1 MTIHTDDMTKV
12 QPELQSH
19 QIKLELQNQEPKNA
33 QHDLMASRDDYAQF
47 YYSAPIGYLVLDK
60 HQVISKAN
68 PTAAHLLGIS
78 EQSLINKTLGQFIH
92 SLDQD
97 RYQLFLDAVLNKLTA
112 SALILRSKNLSIQP
126 IDIACQGIQYC
137 NCTPATCSYKEAF
150 SWLEVRSIFVKN
162 DEEDINEIVL
172 SLIDVTEAQQNQKM
186 IVCLNEKLEQK
197 IVQQTRELKEANQD
211 LTETIKQLKIFETE
225 ITEREAKLN
234 AIFNAAVEGIITI
247 NLSGIIISANNAVEN
262 IFGFDNKDIIGCY
275 IRKLIPLMS
284 DQIEG
289 LGNRTSKLIGN
300 ISEQIG
306 LHKNGMTF
314 PLEASMAEFS
324 IKNQTYRTII
334 VRDISFRKM
343 RERLDKQHLDALAHV
358 TRLGLLGELASGIA
372 HEVNQPL
379 TAIMSYTEAGL
390 NLMSR
395 DKYNQELLRNILE
408 KSSQQASRAGQIIH
422 RMRNLVKTNHIHQST
437 TNINDLIEDAV
448 GLCASYIK
456 QNSIQL
462 RLLLANNLP
471 MFNIDFIQIEQV
483 LLNLIKNSIDAL
495 SLVPISKPRV
505 LSIETVLNEDH
516 AIEIR
521 VKDNGTGI
529 KHSEQSNILT
539 PFYTTKGE
547 GMGMGLSICR
557 SIIETHGGVLRFNS
571 LPEKGTTFYFTL
583 PLRK

>member
-1 MTIHTDDMTKV
+1 MTNHSDDMTKLKS
-12 QPELQSH
+12 EHQSR
-19 QIKLELQNQEPKNA
+19 QIILELQNQEPKNE
-33 QHDLMASRDDYAQF
+33 QHDLMASRDNYTQF

-60 HQVISKAN
+60 HHVILKAN

-78 EQSLINKTLGQFIH
+78 EQSLINKSLEQFIH

-97 RYQLFLDAVLNKLTA
+97 RYQLFLAAVLNKLTA
-112 SALILRSKNLSIQP
+112 STLILRTKNLTIQP
-126 IDIACQGIQYC
+126 IDTACRGIQYC
-137 NCTPATCSYKEAF
+137 NCTPATCSFKDAYN
-150 SWLEVRSIFVKN
+150 WLEVKRTFFDN
-162 DEEDINEIVL
+162 NQEDANEIIL
-172 SLIDVTEAQQNQKM
+172 SLTDVTEAQQNQKM
-186 IVCLNEKLEQK
+186 IACLNEKLEQK
-197 IVQQTRELKEANQD
+197 VIQQTRELKEANQE
-211 LTETIKQLKIFETE
+211 LTETIKQLKISETE

-262 IFGFDNKDIIGCY
+262 IFGYDNKDIIGCY

-284 DQIEG
+284 EQVQG

-358 TRLGLLGELASGIA
+358 TRLGLMGELASGIA

-379 TAIMSYTEAGL
+379 TAIVSYTEAGL
-390 NLMSR
+390 NLMSQ

-408 KSSQQASRAGQIIH
+408 KSNQQASRAGQIIH
-422 RMRNLVKTNHIHQST
+422 RMRNLVKINNIHQST
-437 TNINDLIEDAV
+437 TNINDLIEEAV

-462 RLLLANNLP
+462 RLLLANDLP

-495 SLVPISKPRV
+495 SLVPVSKPRI
-505 LSIETVLNEDH
+505 LSIQTVLNENH

-529 KHSEQSNILT
+529 KHSEQKNILT
-539 PFYTTKGE
+539 PFYTTKGD
-547 GMGMGLSICR
+547 GLGMGLSICR
-557 SIIETHGGVLRFNS
+557 SIIEAHGGVLRFNS
-571 LPEKGTTFYFTL
+571 LPGKGTTFYFTL

>member
-1 MTIHTDDMTKV
+1 MTKHSDDMTKML
-12 QPELQSH
+12 PKLQSH
-19 QIKLELQNQEPKNA
+19 QPKLELQNQEPKNT
-33 QHDLMASRDDYAQF
+33 QHDLMAARDDYAQF

-60 HQVISKAN
+60 HHVISKAN
-68 PTAAHLLGIS
+68 STASQLLGIS

-97 RYQLFLDAVLNKLTA
+97 RYHLFLEAVLNKHTA
-112 SALILRSKNLSIQP
+112 SSLILRPKNLNILP

-137 NCTPATCSYKEAF
+137 NCTPATCSYKDTF
-150 SWLEVRSIFVKN
+150 SWLEIRNTFVDN
-162 DEEDINEIVL
+162 DGEDINEIGL

-186 IVCLNEKLEQK
+186 IACLNEKLEQK
-197 IVQQTRELKEANQD
+197 VIQQTRELKEANQD

-225 ITEREAKLN
+225 ISEREAKLN

-247 NLSGIIISANNAVEN
+247 NLSGIIISANNAVEK
-262 IFGFDNKDIIGCY
+262 IFGYDNKEIIGCF

-284 DQIEG
+284 EEIQG
-289 LGNRTSKLIGN
+289 LGNQKSKLIGN

-306 LHKNGMTF
+306 FHKNGITF
-314 PLEASMAEFS
+314 PLEVSMAEFS
-324 IKNQTYRTII
+324 IKNKTYHTII

-343 RERLDKQHLDALAHV
+343 LEQREKQHLDALAHV

-379 TAIMSYTEAGL
+379 TAIVSYTEAGL
-390 NLMSR
+390 NLMSQ

-408 KSSQQASRAGQIIH
+408 KANQQASRAGQIIH
-422 RMRNLVKTNHIHQST
+422 RMRNLVKTHKIHQST
-437 TNINDLIEDAV
+437 ANINYLIEDAV

-462 RLLLANNLP
+462 RFLLANDLP
-471 MFNIDFIQIEQV
+471 MCNIDLIQIEQV

-495 SLVPISKPRV
+495 SLVPISKPRI
-505 LSIETVLNEDH
+505 LSIETVLNKDH

-529 KHSEQSNILT
+529 KHSEQKNILT
-539 PFYTTKGE
+539 PFYTTKSG

-557 SIIETHGGVLRFNS
+557 SIIEAHGGVLRFNS